1 MSLPG
6 KTVRHP
12 FIRKPLKNRYSGLR
26 RNDGLDTTA
35 LNLFR
40 GSLALAATY
49 FDAVFKVPSIE
60 MCNVYYH
67 ESSPNGARAILI

>member
-12 FIRKPLKNRYSGLR
+12 FIRKPLKNHHSGTG

-35 LNLFR
+35 VNLFR
-40 GSLALAATY
+40 GSLALAATH
-49 FDAVFKVPSIE
+49 FDAVFKESSLE
-60 MCNVYYH
+60 MCNVYCH
-67 ESSPNGARAILI
+67 ESNPNAARAILI